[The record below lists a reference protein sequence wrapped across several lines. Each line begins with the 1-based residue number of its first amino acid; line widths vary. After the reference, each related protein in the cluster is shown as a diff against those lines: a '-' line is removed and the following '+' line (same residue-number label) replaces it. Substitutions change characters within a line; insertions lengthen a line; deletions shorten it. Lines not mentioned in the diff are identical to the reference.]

1 MKQLK
6 RAVVVSVCVCACVL
20 SRVQYIFSIFDR
32 KAAAKMCDF
41 VLSHSGILNLV
52 DLAGSER
59 LSQSGSA
66 GDRLKETKS
75 INKSLSNL
83 GSVIMA
89 LANKESHIPYRNSKL
104 TYLLQNSLGGN
115 SKTYVVW
122 YSVCTVVYLKL
133 QPSLLTWVHSKPLCI
148 LLCCLQ
154 AHVCECL
161 PPSWVIPGDTV
172 FPAFCH
178 NCEYCFSVLMTTP
191 LLLLLYPM
199 QVNQCNIGTAKKSS
213 K

>member
-1 MKQLK
+1 MWLC
-6 RAVVVSVCVCACVL
+6 SL
-20 SRVQYIFSIFDR
+20 P
-32 KAAAKMCDF
+32 
-41 VLSHSGILNLV
+41 HSGILNLV

-122 YSVCTVVYLKL
+122 YSVCTVVFLSYSQARWLE
-133 QPSLLTWVHSKPLCI
+133 CI
-148 LLCCLQ
+148 LNHCAFSCVACRLMFVNVSPQAESYQETLCSLRF
-154 AHVCECL
+154 ATTVSTVSVC
-161 PPSWVIPGDTV
+161 
-172 FPAFCH
+172 
-178 NCEYCFSVLMTTP
+178 
-191 LLLLLYPM
+191 
-199 QVNQCNIGTAKKSS
+199 
-213 K
+213 